1 MATYS
6 GKGLSS
12 AYVSGEVTDR
22 TVLDGLAQGTLPT
35 VVFHTNKRW
44 GRVIEKDA
52 YTESL
57 EAFVTDKAH
66 CVKNGKSQV
75 MLPGIHSC
83 YHGICIAIA
92 GVIHL
97 ILC

>member
-1 MATYS
+1 MELPR
-6 GKGLSS
+6 GL
-12 AYVSGEVTDR
+12 YQLLFFTHEI
-22 TVLDGLAQGTLPT
+22 LI
-35 VVFHTNKRW
+35 TNKTW

-57 EAFVTDKAH
+57 EAFVIDKAH